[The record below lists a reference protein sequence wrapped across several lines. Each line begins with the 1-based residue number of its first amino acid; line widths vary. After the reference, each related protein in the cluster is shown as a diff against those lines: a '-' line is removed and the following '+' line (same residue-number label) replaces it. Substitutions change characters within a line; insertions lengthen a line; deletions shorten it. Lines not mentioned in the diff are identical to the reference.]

1 MSGAL
6 AAFSQGLG
14 GPSRRGRGG
23 RTRRSRPPPGVTPR
37 YRRPRPETVGM
48 VLRTGW
54 QTDPR
59 ALAGVVAAQLGQG
72 VTAGRRLAA
81 VSTVLPRLFADGPT
95 PDELRDALPSLAVL
109 AVAAV
114 ATAMPS
120 ASSTATS
127 RSRRPSGQNCNGPR
141 RRASSA
147 PAPPAACSDC
157 RPAWATS

>member
-1 MSGAL
+1 
-6 AAFSQGLG
+6 
-14 GPSRRGRGG
+14 
-23 RTRRSRPPPGVTPR
+23 
-37 YRRPRPETVGM
+37 M

-59 ALAGVVAAQLGQG
+59 ALAGVVSAQLGQG
-72 VTAGRRLAA
+72 VTAGWRLAA
-81 VSTVLPRLFADGPT
+81 VNTVVPRLFADGPT

-127 RSRRPSGQNCNGPR
+127 RSRRPSGQNCNGSSEAGKFGTGSARSMLRLSAGVGNVVIGPPHTTVR
-141 RRASSA
+141 SCPASTRA
-147 PAPPAACSDC
+147 
-157 RPAWATS
+157 